1 VTQPTKVSVT
11 TTFASDEANGVSGRS
26 TVKTSGLDGMM
37 QAFKTCTDAIIDNLA
52 LIQRDDGAI
61 LDGTVRTWTLGSDV
75 LALIA
80 SGSFTIRGGWV
91 TATAYV
97 LGDVVLQSGTVYI
110 CMIAHTAGTFAA
122 DLAAGRW
129 GAITN
134 TPTLRPR
141 ASRRRRRSLLPTC
154 RPRFR
159 SSTTKCGRCRPSS
172 SVNFSMGYKP

>member
-1 VTQPTKVSVT
+1 VTQPGKVSVT

-134 TPTLRPR
+134 TPT
-141 ASRRRRRSLLPTC
+141 A
-154 RPRFR
+154 
-159 SSTTKCGRCRPSS
+159 STTSFSPTSTIASSNVQAAIQELDNEVRP
-172 SVNFSMGYKP
+172 VQTILVRELFNGL